1 MAVIKRERPVVLTGQ
16 SATAFL
22 KFKLA
27 NEKKYNN
34 GLIYVRKRHKKK
46 GNNLRW
52 NNVK

>member
-27 NEKKYNN
+27 NEKK
-34 GLIYVRKRHKKK
+34 VQKRIESCEKKAQHKGKQS
-46 GNNLRW
+46 
-52 NNVK
+52 